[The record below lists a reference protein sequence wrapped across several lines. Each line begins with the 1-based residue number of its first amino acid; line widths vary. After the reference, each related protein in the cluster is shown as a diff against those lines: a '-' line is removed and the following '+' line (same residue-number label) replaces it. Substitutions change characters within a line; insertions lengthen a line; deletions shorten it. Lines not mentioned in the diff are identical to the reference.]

1 MKVVVKGTFDRDTDR
16 VRNKELRIALDN
28 KIGQMEKAKGLSNVT
43 GVILLEG
50 YSHHYRIIVKSKKES
65 YRIGAIV
72 RGETIWLVRFLPRRI
87 IYKSFP

>member
-1 MKVVVKGTFDRDTDR
+1 MIIIPKGTFDRDADK

-28 KIGQMEKAKGLSNVT
+28 KIEQIQKAKTLSNIT

-50 YSHHYRIIVKSKKES
+50 YSHHYRIIVRSKKHS

>member
-1 MKVVVKGTFDRDTDR
+1 MNIIPKGTFDRDTDK

-28 KIGQMEKAKGLSNVT
+28 KIGQIIKAKTLSNVT

-50 YSHHYRIIVKSKKES
+50 YSHHYRIIVKSKKHS

-72 RGETIWLVRFLPRRI
+72 RGATIWIVRFLPRRI